1 MKEKGISEFLYKLL
15 FLFNSIVL
23 ITSSFKDPKHAE
35 VKVLRDRL
43 VVLNET
49 DQALAE
55 IFKFNQ
61 ELAEFDKLLTTLQGW
76 CDGKAMVGHFIINNL
91 LSIIFLIAR
100 RNSRLSALR
109 LTLCFLQ
116 TRRRSAAR
124 CWSWRRTC

>member
-23 ITSSFKDPKHAE
+23 MTSSFKDPKHAE

-76 CDGKAMVGHFIINNL
+76 CDGKAMVWDFIINSL

-100 RNSRLSALR
+100 RN
-109 LTLCFLQ
+109 
-116 TRRRSAAR
+116 
-124 CWSWRRTC
+124 